1 MANRHLQRIAILITC
16 LLVVLA
22 QPGLITYAQTQRASV
37 VADNSTGSGA
47 IQGFVLSSSPG
58 HAKIA
63 VKNLHKFWTNII
75 IVAPSKSLQLKPANA
90 LASHNLDDL
99 GGIYAILGALPPGQQ
114 AVWDVEFDA
123 ARATSQAIRATP
135 TIQGGSPVALSMNL
149 ISIALK
155 MLNADPSFKTA
166 NGLINAVS
174 IARRSTEFVGAVQ
187 AIADQDAY
195 GAGKHFYN
203 MLASDAQRAF
213 LQQAMATLGV
223 VVGTEALKKLATIVS
238 IYQLGEMLVDI
249 VGAIATGTFAG
260 EVSFRTIATPP
271 TATPTKRPAPTGT
284 PTVTPKPAPAPAP
297 TQKPTVA
304 PTVAPTSPTG
314 EPVPAPAPTPS
325 QPPPSSASGP
335 GPVLAFYYPWYEP
348 DDWASGKMSAVA
360 SPTYSGGDDEA
371 IRRHIQQADD
381 AGIDALVCAWF
392 GPHEERIDKRCRRLL
407 QLVQESGRH
416 IRVVLFPDPASFVE
430 LYTPGKMAEAL
441 DVIRKDFTS
450 SPAYFTWQG
459 KPVVFFYGPKALGSP
474 QDWIQLR
481 DQADPNRDQL
491 WFGGTDDF
499 FYLNVYDA
507 LYYFDISWE
516 KSDGAAMASYANRL
530 KTYNTSHKASKPFIA
545 TVQPGYDDTR
555 YRGQGHVVRDRANG
569 DYYRGTWQTAIARKA
584 AAVVLTS
591 FNEFYEGSFI
601 EPSDAFGDQYLQLTK
616 ELIARYRGK

>member
-1 MANRHLQRIAILITC
+1 MCLVWILQNQPTAQAASKCGFWSVDGKPAQKDLRIQIAIKLQIGTYPSCSGNFSLHNDTTVFDKTDITKI
-16 LLVVLA
+16 LGPSGYTLEIQPKLTNTKLEWPITQILPSGPIYLMPSLDINFIPTPIDVNKDGKVVIRGYMT
-22 QPGLITYAQTQRASV
+22 PE
-37 VADNSTGSGA
+37 
-47 IQGFVLSSSPG
+47 
-58 HAKIA
+58 
-63 VKNLHKFWTNII
+63 
-75 IVAPSKSLQLKPANA
+75 A
-90 LASHNLDDL
+90 LRIDL
-99 GGIYAILGALPPGQQ
+99 GLFLLHAVMTVLPTKCVLPPETV
-114 AVWDVEFDA
+114 ALV
-123 ARATSQAIRATP
+123 AIRASTVLATNVALAIKGHTP
-135 TIQGGSPVALSMNL
+135 TLAEVQQLVVDFYKKAIDILEDLKYGCAADLLVQIIKKPALIVE
-149 ISIALK
+149 ISAQYL
-155 MLNADPSFKTA
+155 
-166 NGLINAVS
+166 GLIAVWLLDYG
-174 IARRSTEFVGAVQ
+174 R
-187 AIADQDAY
+187 Y
-195 GAGKHFYN
+195 GAE
-203 MLASDAQRAF
+203 LADA
-213 LQQAMATLGV
+213 
-223 VVGTEALKKLATIVS
+223 
-238 IYQLGEMLVDI
+238 
-249 VGAIATGTFAG
+249 
-260 EVSFRTIATPP
+260 SFSYAAPPKPATPTP
-271 TATPTKRPAPTGT
+271 TRTATPGKAGPSTPTPTQKPAPPPS
-284 PTVTPKPAPAPAP
+284 PTAPVPVPAPAPAP
-297 TQKPTVA
+297 PG
-304 PTVAPTSPTG
+304 S
-314 EPVPAPAPTPS
+314 
-325 QPPPSSASGP
+325 SGP

-516 KSDGAAMASYANRL
+516 KSDGAAMASYASRL
-530 KTYNTSHKASKPFIA
+530 KTYNTSHKASKPFVA

-569 DYYRGTWQTAIARKA
+569 DYYRGTWKTAIARKA

-601 EPSDAFGDQYLQLTK
+601 EPSDAFGDQYLQITK
-616 ELIARYRGK
+616 ELIAQYRGK